1 MRLPD
6 AASGVTRNRPCG
18 SIVRRRPQPK
28 SRAYILM
35 AAYEGDHW
43 TFNPSDDSQVGAG
56 VALVLMTD
64 PDGRAFAEEQI
75 RKHS

>member
-1 MRLPD
+1 
-6 AASGVTRNRPCG
+6 
-18 SIVRRRPQPK
+18 
-28 SRAYILM
+28 M